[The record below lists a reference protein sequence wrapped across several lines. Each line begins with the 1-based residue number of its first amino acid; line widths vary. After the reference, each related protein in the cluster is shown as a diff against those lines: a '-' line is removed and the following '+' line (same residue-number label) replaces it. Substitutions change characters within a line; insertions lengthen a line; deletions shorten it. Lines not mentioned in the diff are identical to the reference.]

1 MEIIWYHCSDCEYK
15 SKRKFDVKRHSNAKH
30 LKNKIKEDKIIEDVE
45 NKLLDDILDDLIEE
59 LKNEPILT
67 ETNDNE
73 TKKELHYCSK
83 CNKSYKGTKYLVE
96 HEKKCIGV
104 NKLTCPKCMKMF
116 TSYGNKFNHI
126 KRNTCKARSVIHGI
140 NNTSNNTVININNI
154 TNNNNTVINNINII
168 NNFGSERTDYITHDD
183 IISIFINSGNSIIPK
198 YIEMKHF
205 NKNFPENNNIKYEKN
220 NNCLIKRNNEWKF
233 INIDYLSDR
242 LLNHN
247 SAELDNY
254 YTKYYNDIDNS
265 IKNVE
270 LLEFIYKR
278 LNYLDLT
285 FNKKLFSNLKD
296 EVKYIIKSNI
306 IL

>member
-59 LKNEPILT
+59 LKNETILT

-154 TNNNNTVINNINII
+154 TNNNNNSNNKPKTYKKQQISLALKKCVWNKYIGIENGKSKCLCCNII
-168 NNFGSERTDYITHDD
+168 D
-183 IISIFINSGNSIIPK
+183 IYQISFHCGHVIA
-198 YIEMKHF
+198 E
-205 NKNFPENNNIKYEKN
+205 IKGGE
-220 NNCLIKRNNEWKF
+220 
-233 INIDYLSDR
+233 
-242 LLNHN
+242 
-247 SAELDNY
+247 
-254 YTKYYNDIDNS
+254 T
-265 IKNVE
+265 NV
-270 LLEFIYKR
+270 
-278 LNYLDLT
+278 
-285 FNKKLFSNLKD
+285 SNLRPICQNCNSSMGTMNMDDFMK
-296 EVKYIIKSNI
+296 KF
-306 IL
+306 L